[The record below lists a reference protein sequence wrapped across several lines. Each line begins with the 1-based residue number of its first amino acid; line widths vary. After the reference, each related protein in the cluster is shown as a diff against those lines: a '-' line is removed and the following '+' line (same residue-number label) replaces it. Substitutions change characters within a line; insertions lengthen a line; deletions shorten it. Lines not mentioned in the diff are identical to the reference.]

1 MCGTQEKKDKEC
13 RTETSGWQTLMF
25 SLTNTLLQD
34 TFSVCTTGGSDA
46 PKHMDDA
53 TSTPIPYCTD
63 KYLSLKKYLFD
74 FCMIFSP

>member
-1 MCGTQEKKDKEC
+1 
-13 RTETSGWQTLMF
+13 MF

-53 TSTPIPYCTD
+53 TSTPMPYCTD

-74 FCMIFSP
+74 FCMIFSPWSQQPQHCLSVTGGRFKAKL